1 MIYVDN
7 AATTP
12 ISPEVFEAM
21 KPWLTE
27 HYGNPSSIHAEGRKA
42 RTAIEQARKTVA
54 HYLEASIGE
63 IFFTSC
69 GTESI
74 NTAIKRSVLDL
85 GVQRIITSPIE
96 HHCTL
101 HSVEAVKRDY
111 GIQVDYLPVSKT
123 GQPDLDALR
132 SFVSDQ
138 ESPTLVTLM
147 HANNEIGTLTPIREI
162 SSICQQAGVYFLP
175 DTVQTIAKYPLSVK
189 EMPATF
195 LAGSAHKF
203 HGPKG
208 IGFMYINGEVKIN
221 PLIDGGS
228 QERTMRSGT
237 ENIAYIVGL
246 AKALELYIKDRYAR
260 QKHIDGLRRYLA
272 GQLLSA
278 FPGAHLNGDG
288 LDNTL
293 YTVLSTAFPPHPK
306 NELLLLQLDIS
317 GICASGGSA
326 CTSGAEAA
334 SHVLEGIGGDPDYK
348 TIRFSF
354 SHYNTLEEMDEVV
367 RKIKAIL
374 G

>member
-27 HYGNPSSIHAEGRKA
+27 NYGNPSSIHAEGRKA

-189 EMPATF
+189 EMPVTF

>member
-123 GQPDLDALR
+123 GQPDLEALR

-189 EMPATF
+189 EMPVTF

-260 QKHIDGLRRYLA
+260 QKHIDDLRRYLA

>member
-27 HYGNPSSIHAEGRKA
+27 NYGNPSSIHAEGRKA

-189 EMPATF
+189 EMPVTF

-260 QKHIDGLRRYLA
+260 QKHIDDLRRYLA

-293 YTVLSTAFPPHPK
+293 YTVLSIAFPPHPK

>member
-123 GQPDLDALR
+123 GQPDLEALR

-246 AKALELYIKDRYAR
+246 AKALELYITDRYAR

>member
-189 EMPATF
+189 EMPVTF

>member
-293 YTVLSTAFPPHPK
+293 YTVLSIAFPPHPK

>member
-123 GQPDLDALR
+123 GQPDLEALR

>member
-123 GQPDLDALR
+123 GQPDLEALR

-293 YTVLSTAFPPHPK
+293 YTVLSIAFPPHPK

>member
-85 GVQRIITSPIE
+85 GVKRIITSPIE

-189 EMPATF
+189 EMPVTF

-246 AKALELYIKDRYAR
+246 AKALELYITDRYAR

-278 FPGAHLNGDG
+278 FSGAHLNGDG

-293 YTVLSTAFPPHPK
+293 YTVLSIAFPPHPK

>member
-189 EMPATF
+189 EMPVTF

-278 FPGAHLNGDG
+278 FSGAHLNGDG

-293 YTVLSTAFPPHPK
+293 YTVLSIAFPPHPK

>member
-1 MIYVDN
+1 
-7 AATTP
+7 
-12 ISPEVFEAM
+12 
-21 KPWLTE
+21 
-27 HYGNPSSIHAEGRKA
+27 
-42 RTAIEQARKTVA
+42 
-54 HYLEASIGE
+54 
-63 IFFTSC
+63 
-69 GTESI
+69 
-74 NTAIKRSVLDL
+74 
-85 GVQRIITSPIE
+85 
-96 HHCTL
+96 
-101 HSVEAVKRDY
+101 
-111 GIQVDYLPVSKT
+111 
-123 GQPDLDALR
+123 
-132 SFVSDQ
+132 
-138 ESPTLVTLM
+138 
-147 HANNEIGTLTPIREI
+147 
-162 SSICQQAGVYFLP
+162 
-175 DTVQTIAKYPLSVK
+175 
-189 EMPATF
+189 
-195 LAGSAHKF
+195 
-203 HGPKG
+203 
-208 IGFMYINGEVKIN
+208 MYINGEVKIN

-246 AKALELYIKDRYAR
+246 AKALELYITDRYAR

-278 FPGAHLNGDG
+278 FSGAHLNGDG

-293 YTVLSTAFPPHPK
+293 YTVLSIAFPPHPK

>member
-123 GQPDLDALR
+123 GQPDLEALR

-189 EMPATF
+189 EMPVTF

>member
-21 KPWLTE
+21 RPWLTSSF
-27 HYGNPSSIHAEGRKA
+27 GNPSSIHAEGRKA

-54 HYLEASIGE
+54 NYLEASIGE
-63 IFFTSC
+63 VFFTSC

-74 NTAIKRSVLDL
+74 NTTIKRSVQDL
-85 GVQRIITSPIE
+85 GIQRIITSPIE

-101 HSVEAVKRDY
+101 HSVEAVKRDF
-111 GIQVDYLPVSKT
+111 GTRIEYLPVSKS
-123 GQPDLDALR
+123 GLPDLQVLHTLLDDR
-132 SFVSDQ
+132 SV
-138 ESPTLVTLM
+138 PTLVTLM
-147 HANNEIGTLTPIREI
+147 HANNEIGTLSPIEKI
-162 SSICQQAGVYFLP
+162 SALCQEAGAYFHT
-175 DTVQTIAKYPLSVK
+175 DTVQTIAKYPISVK
-189 EMPATF
+189 QIPVHF

-208 IGFMYINGEVKIN
+208 IGFMYINGDVKIN

-237 ENIAYIVGL
+237 ENVAYIVGL
-246 AKALELYIKDRYAR
+246 AKALELYNQERYAWQNHIEHLR
-260 QKHIDGLRRYLA
+260 QYLA
-272 GQLLSA
+272 EQLLA
-278 FPGAHLNGDG
+278 TFPGAYLNGEG
-288 LDNTL
+288 LNNSL
-293 YTVLSTAFPPHPK
+293 YTVLSVAFPPHPK
-306 NELLLLQLDIS
+306 NELLLLQLDIA

-334 SHVLEGIGGDPDYK
+334 SHVLEGIEGDPDYK

-354 SHYNTLEEMDEVV
+354 SHYNTMDEMDEVV
-367 RKIKAIL
+367 RKVKGIL

>member
-246 AKALELYIKDRYAR
+246 AKALELYITDRYAR

-293 YTVLSTAFPPHPK
+293 YTVLSIAFPPHPK

>member
-21 KPWLTE
+21 KPWLTTN
-27 HYGNPSSIHAEGRKA
+27 YGNPSSIHAEGRKA

-63 IFFTSC
+63 VFFTSC

-74 NTAIKRSVLDL
+74 NTAIKRSILDL

-101 HSVEAVKRDY
+101 HSVEAVKRDF
-111 GIQVDYLPVSKT
+111 GIDVEYLPVSKT
-123 GQPDLDALR
+123 GLPDLDVLR
-132 SFVSDQ
+132 NLLKNHNL
-138 ESPTLVTLM
+138 PTLVTLM

-162 SSICQQAGVYFLP
+162 SAMCQEAGAYFLP
-175 DTVQTIAKYPLSVK
+175 DTVQSIAKYPLSVR
-189 EMPATF
+189 EMPVTF

-208 IGFMYINGEVKIN
+208 IGFMYINGDVKIN

-246 AKALELYIKDRYAR
+246 AKALELYINDRYAR

-272 GQLLSA
+272 DQLLSA
-278 FPGAHLNGDG
+278 FPGAYLNGDG

-293 YTVLSTAFPPHPK
+293 YTVLSIAFPPHPK
-306 NELLLLQLDIS
+306 NELLLLQLDIA

-354 SHYNTLEEMDEVV
+354 SHYNTMNEMDEVV
-367 RKIKAIL
+367 RKVKAIL

>member
-189 EMPATF
+189 EMPVTF

-260 QKHIDGLRRYLA
+260 QKHIDDLRRYLA

-293 YTVLSTAFPPHPK
+293 YTVLSIAFPPHPK

>member
-123 GQPDLDALR
+123 GQPDLEALR

-189 EMPATF
+189 EMPVTF

-246 AKALELYIKDRYAR
+246 AKALELYITDRYAR

-278 FPGAHLNGDG
+278 FSGAHLNGDG

-293 YTVLSTAFPPHPK
+293 YTVLSIAFPPHPK

>member
-21 KPWLTE
+21 KPWLAE

-260 QKHIDGLRRYLA
+260 QKHIDDLRRYLA

-293 YTVLSTAFPPHPK
+293 YTVLSIAFPPHPK

>member
-21 KPWLTE
+21 KPWLTTN
-27 HYGNPSSIHAEGRKA
+27 YGNPSSIHAEGRKA

-63 IFFTSC
+63 VFFTSC

-74 NTAIKRSVLDL
+74 NTAIKRSILDL

-101 HSVEAVKRDY
+101 HSVEAVKRDF
-111 GIQVDYLPVSKT
+111 GIDVEYLPVSKT
-123 GQPDLDALR
+123 GLPDLDVLR
-132 SFVSDQ
+132 NLLRNHNL
-138 ESPTLVTLM
+138 PTLVTLM

-162 SSICQQAGVYFLP
+162 SAMCQEAGAYFLP
-175 DTVQTIAKYPLSVK
+175 DTVQSIAKYPLSVR
-189 EMPATF
+189 EMPVTF

-208 IGFMYINGEVKIN
+208 IGFMYINGDVKIN

-246 AKALELYIKDRYAR
+246 AKALELYINDRYAR

-272 GQLLSA
+272 DQLLLA
-278 FPGAHLNGDG
+278 FPGAYLNGDG

-293 YTVLSTAFPPHPK
+293 YTVLSIAFPPHPK
-306 NELLLLQLDIS
+306 NELLLLQLDIA

-334 SHVLEGIGGDPDYK
+334 SHVLEGIGADPDYK

-354 SHYNTLEEMDEVV
+354 SHYNTMNEMDEVV
-367 RKIKAIL
+367 RKVKGIL

>member
-189 EMPATF
+189 EMPVTF

-246 AKALELYIKDRYAR
+246 AKALELYITDRYAR

-293 YTVLSTAFPPHPK
+293 YTVLSIAFPPHPK

>member
-189 EMPATF
+189 EMPVTF

-246 AKALELYIKDRYAR
+246 AKALELYITDRYAR

>member
-27 HYGNPSSIHAEGRKA
+27 NYGNPSSIHAEGRKA

-189 EMPATF
+189 EMPVTF

-246 AKALELYIKDRYAR
+246 AKALELYITDRYAR

-293 YTVLSTAFPPHPK
+293 YTVLSIAFPPHPK

>member
-27 HYGNPSSIHAEGRKA
+27 NYGNPSSIHAEGRKA

-123 GQPDLDALR
+123 GQPDLEALR

-189 EMPATF
+189 EMPVTF

-260 QKHIDGLRRYLA
+260 QKHIDDLRRYLA

>member
-189 EMPATF
+189 EMPVTF

-278 FPGAHLNGDG
+278 FSGAHLNGDG

>member
-123 GQPDLDALR
+123 GQPDLEALR

-189 EMPATF
+189 EMPVTF

-246 AKALELYIKDRYAR
+246 AKALELYITDRYAR
-260 QKHIDGLRRYLA
+260 QKHIDDLRRYLA

-293 YTVLSTAFPPHPK
+293 YTVLSIAFPPHPK

>member
-189 EMPATF
+189 EMPVTF

-293 YTVLSTAFPPHPK
+293 YTVLSIAFPPHPK

>member
-21 KPWLTE
+21 RPWLTSSF
-27 HYGNPSSIHAEGRKA
+27 GNPSSIHAEGRKA

-54 HYLEASIGE
+54 NYLEASIGE
-63 IFFTSC
+63 VFFTSC

-74 NTAIKRSVLDL
+74 NTTIKRSVQDL
-85 GVQRIITSPIE
+85 GIQRIITSPIE

-101 HSVEAVKRDY
+101 HSVEAVKRDF
-111 GIQVDYLPVSKT
+111 GTRIEYLPVSKS
-123 GQPDLDALR
+123 GRPDLQVLHTLLDDR
-132 SFVSDQ
+132 SV
-138 ESPTLVTLM
+138 PTLVTLM
-147 HANNEIGTLTPIREI
+147 HANNEIGTLSPIEKI
-162 SSICQQAGVYFLP
+162 SALCQEAGAYFHT
-175 DTVQTIAKYPLSVK
+175 DTVQTIAKYPISVK
-189 EMPATF
+189 QIPVHF

-203 HGPKG
+203 HGPKC
-208 IGFMYINGEVKIN
+208 IGFIYINGDVKIN

-237 ENIAYIVGL
+237 ENVAYIVGL
-246 AKALELYIKDRYAR
+246 AKALELYNQERYAWQNHIEHLR
-260 QKHIDGLRRYLA
+260 QYLA
-272 GQLLSA
+272 EQLLA
-278 FPGAHLNGDG
+278 TFPGAYLNGEG
-288 LDNTL
+288 LNNSL
-293 YTVLSTAFPPHPK
+293 YTVLSVAFPPHPK
-306 NELLLLQLDIS
+306 NELLLLQLDIA

-334 SHVLEGIGGDPDYK
+334 SHVLEGIEGDPDYK

-354 SHYNTLEEMDEVV
+354 SHYNTMDEMDEVV
-367 RKIKAIL
+367 RKVKGIL

>member
-21 KPWLTE
+21 KPWLTTN
-27 HYGNPSSIHAEGRKA
+27 YGNPSSIHAEGRKA

-63 IFFTSC
+63 VFFTSC

-74 NTAIKRSVLDL
+74 NTAIKRSILDL
-85 GVQRIITSPIE
+85 GVRRIITSPIE

-101 HSVEAVKRDY
+101 HSVEAVKRDF
-111 GIQVDYLPVSKT
+111 GIDVEYLPVSKT
-123 GQPDLDALR
+123 GLPDLDVLR
-132 SFVSDQ
+132 NLLKNHNL
-138 ESPTLVTLM
+138 PTLVTLM

-162 SSICQQAGVYFLP
+162 SAMCQEAGAYFLP
-175 DTVQTIAKYPLSVK
+175 DTVQSIAKYPLSVR
-189 EMPATF
+189 EMPVTF

-208 IGFMYINGEVKIN
+208 IGFMYINGDVKIN

-246 AKALELYIKDRYAR
+246 AKALELYINDRYAR

-272 GQLLSA
+272 DQLLSA
-278 FPGAHLNGDG
+278 FPGAYLNGDG

-293 YTVLSTAFPPHPK
+293 YTVLSIAFPPHPK
-306 NELLLLQLDIS
+306 NELLLLQLDIA

-326 CTSGAEAA
+326 CTSGAEVA

-354 SHYNTLEEMDEVV
+354 SHYNTMNEMDEVV
-367 RKIKAIL
+367 RKVKAIL

>member
-189 EMPATF
+189 EMPVTF

-260 QKHIDGLRRYLA
+260 QKHIDDLRRYLA

>member
-27 HYGNPSSIHAEGRKA
+27 NYGNPSSIHAEGRKA

-123 GQPDLDALR
+123 GQPDLEALR

-189 EMPATF
+189 EMPVTF

-293 YTVLSTAFPPHPK
+293 YTVLSIAFPPHPK

>member
-260 QKHIDGLRRYLA
+260 QKHIDDLRRYLA

-293 YTVLSTAFPPHPK
+293 YTVLSIAFPPHPK

>member
-27 HYGNPSSIHAEGRKA
+27 NYGNPSSIHAEGRKA

-123 GQPDLDALR
+123 GQPDLEALR

-189 EMPATF
+189 EMPVTF

-260 QKHIDGLRRYLA
+260 QKHIDDLRRYLA

-293 YTVLSTAFPPHPK
+293 YTVLSIAFPPHPK

>member
-123 GQPDLDALR
+123 GQPDLEALR

-189 EMPATF
+189 EMPVTF

-260 QKHIDGLRRYLA
+260 QKHIDDLRRYLA

-293 YTVLSTAFPPHPK
+293 YTVLSIAFPPHPK